1 MKFKISIV
9 VLLLCS
15 ILGFSQQGVYEK
27 INEARTTSTLKVY
40 EDIFGINSTSQ
51 VLDMSVFKNTA
62 SISLLKIN
70 PVVLNLIKQEK
81 PSFLQV
87 SIPAGGKSKIDLE
100 LIPID
105 IFAPSYKVVDAQSTQ
120 FTIEKGLYYQ
130 GIVKGNAKS
139 VVSICIQNGELSG
152 IVSTE
157 KGNFVIGKLVNTNDY
172 IFYNDQDLVQGPDFE
187 CSLNTELMM
196 QDLNSQISNQTI
208 NTNVACR
215 AVEVYVEA
223 DNSIFTAQ
231 SSDIPTTT
239 NFVNALFAQVAVLY
253 SNENLAIQISE
264 LKIWNT
270 ADPYV
275 STTNTSTMLNAFG
288 TQVGN
293 TFNGDIAHLVSARS
307 VGGGRAGLDVL
318 CNKGK
323 GVSGNITGSVTNVP
337 TYSWNVMV
345 VSHEIGHN
353 FGSPHTQSCSWPG
366 GPIDNCVAVESG
378 PCSPGPAPTNGG
390 TIMSYCHTTGY
401 GINFVN
407 GFGIL
412 PGNLIR
418 QRTQECFGSALAP
431 TNLTVIETSS
441 STAFLAWNHIGGIF
455 TVRYRLSSSSTWITA
470 STTNNTFIEIAG
482 LSANANYDWEV
493 KSTCSPYASSIFQTN
508 SNLPISYCTPVFSTG
523 CNTFDIGIDDF
534 IVNGINWNPNSNC
547 TSNGGVTLKFDPIR
561 TLNFGTT
568 YNFTL
573 NPIWIGSSANP
584 VQASIWVDLNKNG
597 IFENSERLFYTTS
610 STTNPIINT
619 FIIPNSSS
627 PISKTRLRVILSFSS
642 TPTDPCGTYT
652 FGESEDY
659 IINLSGPCPLSL
671 ALVSPTDNINGG
683 VVNKQAS
690 STSGLID
697 ARNVISNAANV
708 IYESKAIELN
718 QGFKADTG
726 VVFEAKTGGC
736 N

>member
-1 MKFKISIV
+1 MKFKIYIIILFLS
-9 VLLLCS
+9 S
-15 ILGFSQQGVYEK
+15 ILGYSQQGVYQK
-27 INEARTTSTLKVY
+27 VNESRTLNSIKTYNDVFS
-40 EDIFGINSTSQ
+40 INSNSQ
-51 VLDMSVFKNTA
+51 VLDMSEFKNTA
-62 SISLLKIN
+62 SVTL
-70 PVVLNLIKQEK
+70 LNLNSSTIDLINQDK
-81 PSFLQV
+81 PAFLQI
-87 SIPAGGKSKIDLE
+87 SIPFTNKSKINLE

-105 IFAPSYKVVDAQSTQ
+105 IFSPTYKVVDARNDEIA
-120 FTIEKGLYYQ
+120 FVKGLFYQ
-130 GIVKGNAKS
+130 GIVKGDARS
-139 VVSICIQNGELSG
+139 VVSIIIQDGELSG
-152 IVSTE
+152 IVSTD
-157 KGNFVIGKLVNTNDY
+157 KGNFVLGKLKNTSDY
-172 IFYNDQDLVQGPDFE
+172 IFYNDRDLVQGSDFE
-187 CSLNTELMM
+187 CSLNTELMVH
-196 QDLNSQISNQTI
+196 DLNSQISNQTI

-223 DNSIFTAQ
+223 DSALFKSRGYNMT
-231 SSDIPTTT
+231 TTT

-270 ADPYV
+270 TDPYA

-293 TFNGDIAHLVSARS
+293 TFNGDIAHLLSARS

-323 GVSGNITGSVTNVP
+323 GVSGSINGSVYNVP

-441 STAFLAWNHIGGIF
+441 SNAFLAWNHIGGIF
-455 TVRYRLSSSSTWITA
+455 TVRYKFSSSNTWITA
-470 STTNNTFIEIAG
+470 STTNNTFIEITG

-508 SNLPISYCTPVFSTG
+508 SNPPISYCTPVISTT
-523 CNTFDIGIDDF
+523 CSNFYLGIDDF
-534 IVNGINWNPNSNC
+534 IVNGTNWNPNSNC
-547 TSNGGVTLKFDPIR
+547 LGVGGITLKFDPIR

-573 NPIWIGSSANP
+573 NPLWIGGNNIH
-584 VQASIWVDLNKNG
+584 ASIWIDLNKNG
-597 IFENSERLFYTTS
+597 IFETSERLFNTTTS
-610 STTNPIINT
+610 TNNPINST
-619 FIIPNSSS
+619 FAIPISAT
-627 PISKTRLRVILSFSS
+627 PISKTRLRVNVYYYNWEN
-642 TPTDPCGTYT
+642 TPCGTITY
-652 FGESEDY
+652 GESEDY
-659 IINLSGPCPLSL
+659 IINLSGPCPSSI
-671 ALVSPTDNINGG
+671 ALVSTADNINGG

-690 STSGLID
+690 ATSGLID

-708 IYESKAIELN
+708 IYEAKAIELN
-718 QGFKADTG
+718 KGFKADTG